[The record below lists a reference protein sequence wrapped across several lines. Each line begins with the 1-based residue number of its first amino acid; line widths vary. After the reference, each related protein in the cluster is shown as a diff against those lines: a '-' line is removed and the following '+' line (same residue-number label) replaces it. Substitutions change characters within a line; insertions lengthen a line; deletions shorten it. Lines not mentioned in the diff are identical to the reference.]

1 MVRVGKARTAYIIP
15 VTADLYQALPSAATR
30 PKQPENLDS
39 TGVNNYTYMKPI
51 DYIGLYILVT
61 ILCVTST
68 NWLYRLYF

>member
-1 MVRVGKARTAYIIP
+1 MVRVGKARTVSRRPPAC
-15 VTADLYQALPSAATR
+15 THYQLLPAATIKPNR
-30 PKQPENLDS
+30 PKNLDS

>member
-15 VTADLYQALPSAATR
+15 ASCRHYQLLPAAAIK
-30 PKQPENLDS
+30 PKDPYELDS
-39 TGVNNYTYMKPI
+39 IHTDMKPV

-61 ILCVTST
+61 ILCATST